1 MSLRMVFKYALISTS
16 PYSQKKNCYIS
27 QIYWTICRAL
37 IRNQEPKFLRFG
49 KPTLSAAHI
58 SDELADLNKS
68 YFSTMMMKLPCNFF
82 KVSDGWTPYCMYII
96 SLGFSFLGKNSEC
109 KRSEGF
115 HTINI
120 KMMGAYIIYMST
132 WIFGEIAPLSGMNGE
147 LTSAF
152 DIFIHCPCI
161 FFCTSLTP
169 LSAKLLFWQC

>member
-1 MSLRMVFKYALISTS
+1 MLYITNKIE
-16 PYSQKKNCYIS
+16 PYVGPWSETKNPNS
-27 QIYWTICRAL
+27 KVW
-37 IRNQEPKFLRFG
+37 K
-49 KPTLSAAHI
+49 AHI
-58 SDELADLNKS
+58 KCGPYIWWTCWPQQVVFFNNDDETAM
-68 YFSTMMMKLPCNFF
+68 YFF

-120 KMMGAYIIYMST
+120 KMMDAYIIYMST